1 MIGGAFVTVFG
12 ISLIVITLKLT
23 PAASGLLLL
32 VAGSLFAALGCMAIC
47 GSFVTNGILAYVN
60 IRIDRLGPMSVT
72 LTNVAPEFVEAYRV
86 HLANGTERAAFR
98 GPAAEDVAHDGPP
111 PAEEMIQVLHVAEQE
126 ARALGQDYLGTKH
139 LLLALRLTPT
149 TAVSAFQALGL
160 SAEQL
165 LREACWAAVLV
176 VRRMPETSALPATPA
191 VRRALAAAGAEAQAL
206 NQPAVRAGH
215 LLLAMLREP
224 ENEAVQLLL
233 NLGIPP
239 EEARRRV
246 VDAIGLLEGMITKGE
261 FEARQ
266 GMTSGGRGENRFAG
280 G

>member
-12 ISLIVITLKLT
+12 ISLIVIALKLT
-23 PAASGLLLL
+23 PAALGNLLL

-47 GSFVTNGILAYVN
+47 GSVVTNGILAYVN
-60 IRIDRLGPMSVT
+60 IRIGRLGPVSVT

-86 HLANGTERAAFR
+86 HLASGTERAALR

-111 PAEEMIQVLHVAEQE
+111 RAEEMIQILHVAEQE
-126 ARALGQDYLGTKH
+126 VRSLGQDYLGTKH
-139 LLLALRLTPT
+139 LLLALRVAPT
-149 TAVSAFQALGL
+149 AAVSALQTLGL
-160 SAEQL
+160 GAEQI
-165 LREACWAAVLV
+165 REACWAAVLV
-176 VRRMPETSALPATPA
+176 VRRMPETAALPATPA

-215 LLLAMLREP
+215 LLLALLREP
-224 ENEAVQLLL
+224 ENEAVQLVL

-266 GMTSGGRGENRFAG
+266 GVTPGGRGENRFAG